1 MHHSSRQLSH
11 IEDTS
16 GDFHVRSPWRR
27 SATPPRTACPDRNG
41 TGRRPGLSLQLS
53 YLAPSRRPFGV
64 SSVGQLPSLGWFPGV
79 DDSNGGYGGPSH
91 GHRQRTQGGLL
102 RHPGPPARDRP
113 GLRGGQD
120 ASYWK
125 NLVPALSKSTGSEI
139 ITYDRA
145 GMGASDEV
153 PGPWKVQDA
162 VSDLAAGLTALDAT
176 HDVVLV
182 SHSEAGE
189 IATDFVDDHPGWVS
203 GAVLVDASLPEFYTD
218 AEIDKIVAVNQG
230 QIAAPANQPSTP
242 QTRQLIAVAQNYG
255 PAHQAYHKLA
265 WPQNIPATVI
275 VSAKT
280 PFDTSPPDAQLWRDA
295 QAAFAAKAPNRQLI
309 TAAGSSHDVPI
320 DRPDVILQAV
330 DAMVAKVG

>member
-1 MHHSSRQLSH
+1 M
-11 IEDTS
+11 
-16 GDFHVRSPWRR
+16 V
-27 SATPPRTACPDRNG
+27 A
-41 TGRRPGLSLQLS
+41 
-53 YLAPSRRPFGV
+53 
-64 SSVGQLPSLGWFPGV
+64 
-79 DDSNGGYGGPSH
+79 NGG
-91 GHRQRTQGGLL
+91 HRLAFYVT
-102 RHPGPPARDRP
+102 PGRLPAIVLDS
-113 GLRGGQD
+113 GGGQD

-125 NLVPALSKSTGSEI
+125 NLVPVLSKNTGSEI

-162 VSDLAAGLTALDAT
+162 VSDLAAGLTALGVT
-176 HDVVLV
+176 RDVVLV

-189 IATDFVDDHPGWVS
+189 IATDFVNDRPGWVS

-230 QIAAPANQPSTP
+230 QIAALAKQPSTP

-255 PAHQAYHKLA
+255 PAHQAYHRLS
-265 WPQNIPATVI
+265 WPQDVPVTVI

-280 PFDTSPPDAQLWRDA
+280 PFDTSPPDAQLWRNA

-309 TAAGSSHDVPI
+309 TAAGSSHDVPL
-320 DRPDVILQAV
+320 DRPDVVIQAV